1 MSNVFQTKIKTI
13 LIYKDLSNSELYL
26 IIFMCYKMYQ
36 NPSND

>member
-1 MSNVFQTKIKTI
+1 MLNVFQTKIKTI
-13 LIYKDLSNSELYL
+13 LIYKDLSNGVLYL